1 MEVEEEDRI
10 GRFNCCPSRLISKAQ
25 KYYFA
30 KVTTDP
36 LRFAFN
42 KKVTVHPFIKGLPL
56 KPNEIQATWQRLMHT
71 PPSSFKRTAYFHIPF
86 CETHCLYCGF
96 YRYAYHEK
104 EAERYIEYLIREL
117 KMAADMPFVS
127 AAPIHAV
134 YLGGGTPTALSANLL
149 FKLLHAI
156 KRYLPLANDCEWTVE
171 GRFYHFD
178 KEKVKVCLEAGVNR
192 FSLGVQSFD
201 TQVRQKMGR
210 KLSKEK
216 VIEKL
221 KYLKTF
227 DQAAIIIDLIYGL
240 PYQTMEI
247 WEKDVQPWLD
257 LELDGV
263 DLYQLVVYQG
273 CALEKAVAAKRIP
286 PPADL
291 AEQADMFALGRRILK
306 EAFCR
311 RLSQTHWGYGYRE
324 RNAYNLLVTQP
335 SVCLP
340 FGAGAGG
347 WMEGYFFYIN
357 NDLKHYYQSLDEGQ
371 KPLAMGMQYP
381 PYWLLL
387 KEIESGIEQ
396 NACPL
401 AKLSQKYGVD
411 LLKAFSPLLA
421 QWEEA
426 GLIYLENGWLKLTP
440 AGEFWYVN
448 LCQFLFNWFQEM
460 VEGEDEG

>member
-1 MEVEEEDRI
+1 
-10 GRFNCCPSRLISKAQ
+10 LISKAQ

-30 KVTTDP
+30 KITKDP
-36 LRFAFN
+36 LHLAFN

-56 KPNEIQATWQRLMHT
+56 KPNEIQTTWQRLIQKT
-71 PPSSFKRTAYFHIPF
+71 PSSFKRSAYFHIPF

-96 YRYAYHEK
+96 YRYPYHEIETK
-104 EAERYIEYLIREL
+104 RYVAYLIKEL

-127 AAPIHAV
+127 VAPIHAV
-134 YLGGGTPTALSANLL
+134 YLGGGTPTALSAELL
-149 FKLLHAI
+149 SQLLYAI
-156 KRYLPLANDCEWTVE
+156 KEYLPLANDCEWTVE

-178 KEKVKVCLEAGVNR
+178 QEKINACLEAGVNR

-210 KLSKEK
+210 KMTREEIIKNLNY
-216 VIEKL
+216 V
-221 KYLKTF
+221 KTL

-247 WEKDVQPWLD
+247 WEKDIQTWLD

-273 CALEKAVAAKRIP
+273 RMLEKAVAAKHIP

-291 AEQADMFALGRRILK
+291 VKQADMFAIGRKRLK
-306 EAFCR
+306 NAYCR

-340 FGAGAGG
+340 FGSGAGG
-347 WMEGYFFYIN
+347 WLEGYFFYIN
-357 NDLKHYYQSLDEGQ
+357 NDLKHYYQALDEGQ
-371 KPLAMGMQYP
+371 KPLAMGIQYP

-401 AKLSQKYGVD
+401 TRLSQKYEID
-411 LLKAFSPLLA
+411 LLKIFSPLLA

-426 GLIYLENGWLKLTP
+426 GLIYLENGWLKLTL

-448 LCQFLFNWFQEM
+448 LCQFLFNWFQEII
-460 VEGEDEG
+460 EENEE